1 MNAVIIEDEALAAER
16 LRKLVNRYDKSIHI
30 VATLDSVKSAVEWL
44 NTNRH
49 PDFMLM
55 DIELGDGI
63 SFEILEQTSISCP
76 VIFTTAYNEYAIKAF
91 KVNSID
97 YILKPIDYEELENA
111 LKKLRQ
117 RIKASPVGI
126 DSSTLAKAMQMVTN
140 TWKSRF
146 VIRIGDRLQ
155 MISVDQIAAFVSME
169 KSTYAVV
176 ENKMYGLDYSLDQLE
191 ELLDPSFFFRISRK
205 YIISLFAISD
215 VIVYS
220 GLRLKV
226 VLNGMND
233 PEVIV
238 SRDRVSAFR
247 QWMDQ

>member
-1 MNAVIIEDEALAAER
+1 MNALIIEDEALAAER
-16 LRKLVNRYDKSIHI
+16 LKKLVHRYDKSINI
-30 VATLDSVKSAVEWL
+30 IATLDSVKSAVDWL

-63 SFEILEQTSISCP
+63 SFEILEQTAISCP

-97 YILKPIDYEELENA
+97 YILKPIDYEELKTA
-111 LKKLRQ
+111 LKKLEQ
-117 RIKASPVGI
+117 RIKMSAVAI

-140 TWKSRF
+140 TWKGRF

-155 MISVDQIAAFVSME
+155 MIPTSQIAAFVSME

-176 ENKMYGLDYSLDQLE
+176 KDKMYGLDYSLDQLD
-191 ELLDPSFFFRISRK
+191 ELLDPSLFFRISRK
-205 YIISLFAISD
+205 YIVSLDAISD

-220 GLRLKV
+220 GLRLKIEID
-226 VLNGMND
+226 GMTD
-233 PEVIV
+233 PDVIV